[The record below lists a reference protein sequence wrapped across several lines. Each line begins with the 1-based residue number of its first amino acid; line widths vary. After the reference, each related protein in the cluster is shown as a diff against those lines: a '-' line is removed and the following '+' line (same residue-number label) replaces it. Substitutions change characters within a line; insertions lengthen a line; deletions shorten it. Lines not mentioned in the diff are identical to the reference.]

1 MSLSQSNLTKNIP
14 KRNQIA
20 TSEGLLPGDIILLWR
35 VHFGTFLTNS
45 VYPKYFESTY
55 GIDGPRHLANLIEA
69 GYVIIDSAR
78 DSLKHLNMTQLK
90 TLLTEVGAKYSSS
103 IKRAE
108 LDQLVNAHFT
118 DHQLD
123 ELVPVRGYRLTEKG
137 EKTLSN
143 NQAIVDRHPQKK
155 F

>member
-1 MSLSQSNLTKNIP
+1 
-14 KRNQIA
+14 
-20 TSEGLLPGDIILLWR
+20 
-35 VHFGTFLTNS
+35 
-45 VYPKYFESTY
+45 
-55 GIDGPRHLANLIEA
+55 
-69 GYVIIDSAR
+69 
-78 DSLKHLNMTQLK
+78 MTQLK

-137 EKTLSN
+137 EKT
-143 NQAIVDRHPQKK
+143 
-155 F
+155 